1 MSATATQR
9 MACVRLANVSLI
21 DTGIG
26 PTYNPKGSMRVKLR
40 LEQLNELKQ
49 QLPFEVVLDQPRD
62 VKGFLEILGHNM
74 PWNETSY
81 SRFGD
86 PMKRPNRVAFS
97 VDASD
102 DGYICDVHPAFAC
115 YVSNILDRKRRRD

>member
-1 MSATATQR
+1 
-9 MACVRLANVSLI
+9 MAPKYNG
-21 DTGIG
+21 DT
-26 PTYNPKGSMRVKLR
+26 SMRVKLK

-74 PWNETSY
+74 PWNDSGK
-81 SRFGD
+81 FGD
-86 PMKRPNRVAFS
+86 PLKKPNRVAFS
-97 VDASD
+97 VESSE

-115 YVSNILDRKRRRD
+115 YVSEMLDHSSHSHE